1 MGVLKNRFNEAVLPS
16 ARNPCLDNKYE
27 INRAAYPFFIFLH
40 ESEV

>member
-27 INRAAYPFFIFLH
+27 IYRAFFIFLH